1 MNTIYKLY
9 KNIIEY
15 IKYQYYLDSD
25 SKKINNNTATN
36 SLKENSISFKIDEWN
51 RFFINVHLD
60 IDNDKSCEE
69 FGKMLFFLQNN
80 RYEQNIV
87 DTIVDMATKKYL
99 KTENVQKVM
108 SGWTTLLVQE
118 IGNKNTPY
126 VKPTEVFKHNA

>member
-1 MNTIYKLY
+1 MKTINKIIQKIINHI
-9 KNIIEY
+9 KN
-15 IKYQYYLDSD
+15 QYYIDN
-25 SKKINNNTATN
+25 SKKINPPKQI
-36 SLKENSISFKIDEWN
+36 KENSISFKIDEWN